1 VELVAVVFRPLLAA
15 LVVCWAD
22 VGRCERL
29 HEPASLIKTYAQ
41 LAARTNSFR
50 LSHVDAEP
58 LVVALQ
64 HPLKSLAMLVALTKS
79 YQPNHVAVAVA
90 DVAACKVAAVPWAD
104 RWVAELVLAS
114 ATHLEWGSA

>member
-29 HEPASLIKTYAQ
+29 HEPASLIKTHAQ

-64 HPLKSLAMLVALTKS
+64 HPLKSPAMLVARTNS
-79 YQPNHVAVAVA
+79 YQPNHVAVA